1 MDILIKFRKSV
12 MSILKL
18 MTVISIVCTFIGC
31 WQIYYQESLFSS
43 KGNYVVVLSYLII
56 LMAFTVLYG
65 GFKVG
70 VLRLHEIIYS
80 CCLSLV
86 FTNFIMY
93 LELSLVARTM
103 LNPINMIILTI
114 CQFFIIAISDYTQ
127 NSVYFNLYSAKHIIA
142 IYGNDPQSRD
152 IIRKMQH
159 IKERYSIDKGITID
173 HKIREIKAEI
183 DKFEAVLI
191 CDFEK
196 SLKDELL
203 RYCYAKRKRIYLLPS
218 TNDIITNYS
227 YQSQIFDTPVLIC
240 RNRGLSMEQRIIKR
254 SMDILISSIGILLS
268 SPIMLII
275 AISIKLY
282 DKGPILFKQNRVT
295 INGKIFNVYKFRSMI
310 VDADSEGAKKATTC
324 DDRIT
329 PVGKIIRPLR
339 MDELPQFFNVL
350 LGSMSVVGPRPER
363 TEHVHKYTQQYP
375 EFDLR
380 HRVKGGITGYAQIY
394 GKYNTSPIDK
404 LNMDLI
410 YIENYSVL
418 NDIKLIV
425 MTIKILFVRESS
437 EGFAEEDNEDVE
449 K

>member
-1 MDILIKFRKSV
+1 
-12 MSILKL
+12 
-18 MTVISIVCTFIGC
+18 
-31 WQIYYQESLFSS
+31 
-43 KGNYVVVLSYLII
+43 
-56 LMAFTVLYG
+56 
-65 GFKVG
+65 
-70 VLRLHEIIYS
+70 
-80 CCLSLV
+80 
-86 FTNFIMY
+86 MY
-93 LELSLVARTM
+93 LELSLVARIM
-103 LNPINMIILTI
+103 LNPINMIILTV
-114 CQFFIIAISDYTQ
+114 CQFLIIAISDYTQ
-127 NSVYFNLYSAKHIIA
+127 NSVYFKLYRAKHIIA
-142 IYGNDPQSRD
+142 IYGKDRQSRE

-173 HKIREIKAEI
+173 HSIIEIKAEI

-203 RYCYAKRKRIYLLPS
+203 RYCYATRKRIYLLPS
-218 TNDIITNYS
+218 TNDIITNSS

-254 SMDILISSIGILLS
+254 FMDIVLSSIAILLTCD
-268 SPIMLII
+268 IMLII
-275 AISIKLY
+275 AIAIKLY

-310 VDADSEGAKKATTC
+310 VDADKDGARKATTS

-350 LGSMSVVGPRPER
+350 FGSMSIVGPRPER
-363 TEHVHKYTQQYP
+363 TEHVHQYTQKFP

-418 NDIKLIV
+418 NDIKLMV
-425 MTIKILFVRESS
+425 MTIKILFVKESS
-437 EGFAEEDNEDVE
+437 EGFSDEANANVE
-449 K
+449 KTSKHEIDEIKQ